1 MKIFSFLL
9 ALLTISIAAHADEKV
24 TENIKVVNASSNS
37 VNNAPFQSMMDG
49 ARQLLAEENYRAAA
63 VELKQLAKSNE
74 SNPEVWSLLG
84 MAAHRKG
91 DFLGSKIAFEKALK
105 LDPDNKTTLGFQ
117 ADLFLSIGDKQSAH
131 SNLEKL
137 KVLCPSGC
145 DSRER
150 IASALG
156 LF

>member
-1 MKIFSFLL
+1 MKAFSFLL
-9 ALLTISIAAHADEKV
+9 ALLTITITAHADENV

-37 VNNAPFQSMMDG
+37 VNSSPIQSMMDG

-74 SNPEVWSLLG
+74 LNPEIWSLLG
-84 MAAHRKG
+84 RAAHLKG
-91 DFLGSKIAFEKALK
+91 DYLGSKIAFEKALK
-105 LDPDNKTTLGFQ
+105 LVPDDKTTLGFQ

-145 DSRER
+145 ESRER